1 MRICVGTI
9 REGDGRMKVEANG
22 GRGGYTAGVVASGGL
37 LRSVG
42 WAKALMV
49 WPWGSGHYCWTTAWS
64 AFRPKGFQNLHIAH

>member
-1 MRICVGTI
+1 MKICVGTI

-42 WAKALMV
+42 CLAKALMV
-49 WPWGSGHYCWTTAWS
+49 RPWGSGHYC
-64 AFRPKGFQNLHIAH
+64 